1 MSVMKPIVDIKVETK
16 RLRRRT
22 VILMWNP
29 SISDYVMDD
38 FELDLEMIA
47 ESYGDVDFS
56 WEVWDHEN
64 VKYGDVFY
72 MIKVGPGVNGVVM
85 HGSFDSSPYEGEDWS
100 ARGRKVFYSKLDI
113 DEMIHPDKCPLLT
126 SDELAAEI
134 ADFDWYGG
142 HSGRVL
148 TKDQAKKISIL
159 WKKYLEKNEDIFKPR
174 AFKF

>member
-1 MSVMKPIVDIKVETK
+1 MKPIVEIKVETK
-16 RLRRRT
+16 RLRPKT

-29 SISDYVMDD
+29 SISDYKMEG
-38 FELDLEMIA
+38 FESDLEMLA
-47 ESYGDVDFS
+47 ESSGCSGFT

-64 VKYGDVFY
+64 VKYGDDFY
-72 MIKVGPGVNGVVM
+72 LIKVGPGVNGVVM
-85 HGSFDSSPYEGEDWS
+85 HGSVESSPCEGEDWS
-100 ARGRKVFYSKLDI
+100 GRGRKVFYSDLDI

-134 ADFDWYGG
+134 PDFDWYGG

-148 TKDQAKKISIL
+148 TKDQAKKLKTL
-159 WKKYLEKNEDIFKPR
+159 WKKYLKENEEIFKPR